1 MNEARMSD
9 ITRYAVYW
17 LPEGALGAWGENWLG
32 WSMQHGRPLA
42 QPTPP
47 GLPRPLSD
55 LTRAAS
61 TYGLHA
67 TIKPPFRLA
76 EGQSAAAM
84 FDAFRAYCAT
94 TPGISAGALRLS
106 HLGGFLAL
114 TPDGN
119 SDALNAIAASV
130 VSSFDH
136 FRAPASADELSRR
149 RAAGLNANQEALL
162 TRWGYP
168 YVMQEFRFHVTL
180 TGRLTPEEGAAVQ
193 AILAPVLQSLLPDPS
208 HIRHLALVGEQQN
221 GGFRTLAH
229 HALAG

>member
-1 MNEARMSD
+1 MSG
-9 ITRYAVYW
+9 ITRYAIYW
-17 LPEGALGAWGENWLG
+17 LPEGALGAWGEGWLG
-32 WSMQHGRPLA
+32 WSMQHGKALA
-42 QPTPP
+42 QPDIV
-47 GLPRPLSD
+47 GLPRPVSD

-76 EGQSAAAM
+76 QGQSAAAL

-94 TPGISAGALRLS
+94 RPGISAGALRLCN
-106 HLGGFLAL
+106 LDGFLAL

-119 SDALNAIAASV
+119 IDALNALAAGV
-130 VSSFDH
+130 VRSFDH
-136 FRAPASADELSRR
+136 FRAAASADELSRR
-149 RAAGLNANQEALL
+149 RAAGLNATQEAMLA
-162 TRWGYP
+162 RWGYP

-193 AILAPVLQSLLPDPS
+193 AIFAPLLQPLLQGPL
-208 HIRHLALVGEQQN
+208 HIRHLALVGEQQD

-229 HALAG
+229 HTLAG